1 MLALNGHSVNVIR
14 YRNRFSKM
22 EGVEMFFSRNS
33 LKSGLVLSL
42 IGFFSFTIVSAKDR
56 EHNLAEGDNP
66 KLDEVSLQM
75 NEKTSDSSTQKGW
88 SSYIKLV
95 EGLVKEFY
103 PKAKIKQSPTHL
115 HVEFKSRPYDIP
127 SLNKI
132 EPGVDWGGILFDMDL
147 KDGQYSGVHAVPKK
161 FNEYSYYHVMLYA
174 PYSAKLNKHLE
185 ARIVYPFDVPPDFLK
200 RFVSLIENFDQHF

>member
-1 MLALNGHSVNVIR
+1 
-14 YRNRFSKM
+14 
-22 EGVEMFFSRNS
+22 MFFSKNL
-33 LKSGLVLSL
+33 LKTSAVLSL
-42 IGFFSFTIVSAKDR
+42 FVIFGAAFFVEAKDSA
-56 EHNLAEGDNP
+56 HNLAEGDNP
-66 KLDEVSLQM
+66 KLDEVSLQADS
-75 NEKTSDSSTQKGW
+75 KTADSATLKDW
-88 SSYIKLV
+88 AAFTKIV
-95 EGLVKEFY
+95 EGLVREFY
-103 PKAKIKQSPTHL
+103 PKAKIKQSSTHL

-185 ARIVYPFDVPPDFLK
+185 TRIVYPFDVPPDFLK
-200 RFVSLIENFDQHF
+200 RFVSLVENFDQHF

>member
-1 MLALNGHSVNVIR
+1 
-14 YRNRFSKM
+14 
-22 EGVEMFFSRNS
+22 MFFSRKS
-33 LKSGLVLSL
+33 LKPALILGL
-42 IGFFSFTIVSAKDR
+42 IIFFSVTIVSAKERD
-56 EHNLAEGDNP
+56 HNLAEGDNP
-66 KLDEVSLQM
+66 RLDEVSLQTKD
-75 NEKTSDSSTQKGW
+75 KTADSTTQKGW
-88 SSYIKLV
+88 ASYTKLV

-103 PKAKIKQSPTHL
+103 PKAKIKQSPTHI

-132 EPGVDWGGILFDMDL
+132 ELGVDWGGILFDIDL

-185 ARIVYPFDVPPDFLK
+185 IRIVYPFDVPPDFLK
-200 RFVSLIENFDQHF
+200 RFISLIENFDQHF